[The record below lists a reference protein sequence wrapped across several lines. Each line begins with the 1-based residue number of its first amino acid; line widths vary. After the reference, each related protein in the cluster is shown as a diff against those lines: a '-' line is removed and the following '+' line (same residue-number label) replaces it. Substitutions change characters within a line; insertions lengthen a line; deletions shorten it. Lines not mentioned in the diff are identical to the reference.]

1 MADEKPDKEATEE
14 EQPKKKAPILTLA
27 IVAVVMVL
35 EGIGAIGFIMFS
47 GSGAA
52 DASANSIE
60 GEELAEQEKTVEIAL
75 VDGRFQNHTGGNA
88 WSWNFEAVLQVKK
101 KNEEE
106 INLEIERRKAE
117 ITEGVALIIRRSAHA
132 HLMEPGLETLHR
144 QVAAYIEQVFGFD
157 PDGEHL
163 VERVL
168 IPRCQGYP
176 PS

>member
-1 MADEKPDKEATEE
+1 MADEKPDKDATDE
-14 EQPKKKAPILTLA
+14 EQKKKSPMLTLA

-35 EGIGAIGFIMFS
+35 EGVAAVGFIMFS
-47 GSGAA
+47 GSGTA

-60 GEELAEQEKTVEIAL
+60 GEEMAEQEKTVEIAL
-75 VDGRFQNHTGGNA
+75 VDGRFQNHTSGNA
-88 WSWNFEAVLQVKK
+88 WTWNFEAVLQVKK
-101 KNEEE
+101 KNEEQIAAE
-106 INLEIERRKAE
+106 LERRQAE
-117 ITEGVALIIRRSAHA
+117 ITEGIALIIRRSAHA

-157 PDGEHL
+157 PEGEPL